1 MGPARAGAALR
12 LVTAEFPTAATTEG
26 DIRTMTASVVRIP
39 LRRVT
44 LEGTRG
50 LVDERGHGRCRLLV
64 PSSLGLSSYV

>member
-12 LVTAEFPTAATTEG
+12 LVTAEFPTAATEG